1 MTFWYFVFLGMEEF
15 CQLET
20 FVASCESDEVI
31 LMQSAQYGR
40 MHLGRCVQG
49 DLGYI
54 GCSANVLDL
63 ADRKCSGRHRCEIR
77 IPNEEFEKTKP
88 CYQELKSFFEASYT
102 CVKGTSC

>member
-1 MTFWYFVFLGMEEF
+1 M
-15 CQLET
+15 ET